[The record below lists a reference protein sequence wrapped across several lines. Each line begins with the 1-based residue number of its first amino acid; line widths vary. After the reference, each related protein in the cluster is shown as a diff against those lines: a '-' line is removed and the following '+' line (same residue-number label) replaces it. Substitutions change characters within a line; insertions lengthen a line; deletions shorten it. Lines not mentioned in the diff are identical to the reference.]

1 MFLDYTATRE
11 LVGSGDEEIETS
23 AAPIDRMPMV
33 DQTTSVSLSKVG
45 REAQFN
51 ALEHKW
57 IITTIP
63 FEVENAG
70 VADLS
75 RWREWQAST
84 VNDEPFTFDAFGT
97 KASPLDPIQAV
108 QVKNT
113 YRENRSSA
121 KMMTISFEVLELQ

>member
-11 LVGSGDEEIETS
+11 LVGSGLDEIETS
-23 AAPIDRMPMV
+23 AAPIDRMPIV
-33 DQTTSVSLSKVG
+33 DQTTSVSMSKKG

-51 ALEHKW
+51 SLEHKW

-75 RWREWQAST
+75 RWREWQGST
-84 VNDEPFTFDAFGT
+84 ANDEPFTFDAFGT
-97 KASPLDPIQAV
+97 KVAPDDAIQCV
-108 QVKNT
+108 QVKNS
-113 YRENRSSA
+113 YRENRTSK
-121 KMMTISFEVLELQ
+121 KMMTISFEVLEL